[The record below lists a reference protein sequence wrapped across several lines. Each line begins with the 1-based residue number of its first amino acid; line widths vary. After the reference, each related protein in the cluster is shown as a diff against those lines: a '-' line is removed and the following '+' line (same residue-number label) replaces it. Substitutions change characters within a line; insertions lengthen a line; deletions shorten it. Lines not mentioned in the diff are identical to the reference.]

1 MGALRFVTWNV
12 NGAGSRE
19 KKLKIFGQLKK
30 LQADV
35 VLLQETHR
43 PATATDQL
51 KTTEFPNVFSAGY
64 NSRQRGVAILIH
76 KNVNFTVLNTVID
89 PEGRFLIIK
98 LSIFDKKLCI
108 VSIYG
113 PNVDDPSFFHGF
125 FTALSEHLDCALVI
139 GGDLNFDHL
148 IDVQQIKNIYNTQK
162 QLIKLG
168 LLNIRSLST
177 KALFVNDLINDHNL
191 DLLCLTETWL
201 KPDEYIILNESTPQD
216 YCYKNEPRPK
226 GKGGGVATIYNN
238 ILSIS
243 QKTGFK
249 YNSFEV
255 MVLHIK
261 LSREKN
267 INDKSPVTFVLAT
280 VYRPPGHHTDFIK
293 EFADFLS
300 ELVLAADRVLIVG
313 DFNIHVDNKKDA
325 LGSAFIDILNS
336 IGVRQHVSGPTHSRN
351 HTLDL
356 ILSHGIDVNGVE
368 ILQQSD
374 DISDHYL
381 VLCKLHI
388 VKAVNSTPSYKYGRT
403 ITSTTKDCFVSNLP
417 DLSQFL
423 SISNSSEQLDDVTE
437 TMNSLFSSTLDTVAP
452 LRLRKIKEKS
462 PTPWY
467 NEHTRTLKRAARK
480 MERSWRKTKL
490 EVFRLAWR
498 ESTLSYRKA
507 LKTARSDYFSS
518 LLEQNKH
525 NPRYL
530 FNTVAKLTKNKA
542 STGVDISHST
552 AVMTYDYLLPKLIL
566 LEIKL

>member
-1 MGALRFVTWNV
+1 MFKRTENDCNNV
-12 NGAGSRE
+12 KVFA
-19 KKLKIFGQLKK
+19 
-30 LQADV
+30 V
-35 VLLQETHR
+35 
-43 PATATDQL
+43 
-51 KTTEFPNVFSAGY
+51 NVWC
-64 NSRQRGVAILIH
+64 ILDE
-76 KNVNFTVLNTVID
+76 VI
-89 PEGRFLIIK
+89 
-98 LSIFDKKLCI
+98 S
-108 VSIYG
+108 Y
-113 PNVDDPSFFHGF
+113 
-125 FTALSEHLDCALVI
+125 
-139 GGDLNFDHL
+139 
-148 IDVQQIKNIYNTQK
+148 Q
-162 QLIKLG
+162 
-168 LLNIRSLST
+168 
-177 KALFVNDLINDHNL
+177 
-191 DLLCLTETWL
+191 
-201 KPDEYIILNESTPQD
+201 
-216 YCYKNEPRPK
+216 
-226 GKGGGVATIYNN
+226 
-238 ILSIS
+238 
-243 QKTGFK
+243 
-249 YNSFEV
+249 
-255 MVLHIK
+255 
-261 LSREKN
+261 
-267 INDKSPVTFVLAT
+267 
-280 VYRPPGHHTDFIK
+280 
-293 EFADFLS
+293 
-300 ELVLAADRVLIVG
+300 
-313 DFNIHVDNKKDA
+313 
-325 LGSAFIDILNS
+325 
-336 IGVRQHVSGPTHSRN
+336 N

-452 LRLRKIKEKS
+452 LRLRKIKENS

-530 FNTVAKLTKNKA
+530 FNTVAKLTKIKHQQVLTFPN
-542 STGVDISHST
+542 ST
-552 AVMTYDYLLPKLIL
+552 AVMTLWTILLPKLIL